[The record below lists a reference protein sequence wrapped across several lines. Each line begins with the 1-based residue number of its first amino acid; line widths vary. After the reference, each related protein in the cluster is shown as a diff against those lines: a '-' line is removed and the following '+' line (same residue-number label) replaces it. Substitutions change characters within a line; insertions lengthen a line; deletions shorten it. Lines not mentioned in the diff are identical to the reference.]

1 MSVAAC
7 VIHVNNKHYTFLGLP
22 VCLSVCLLEE
32 KVHNCERPT
41 AAIEQVNPNPISLS
55 EAAAAPIAS
64 LTFFL
69 QTTCEEKEKRKKEDR
84 QRYGQNEVI

>member
-64 LTFFL
+64 LTFFSANYL
-69 QTTCEEKEKRKKEDR
+69 
-84 QRYGQNEVI
+84 